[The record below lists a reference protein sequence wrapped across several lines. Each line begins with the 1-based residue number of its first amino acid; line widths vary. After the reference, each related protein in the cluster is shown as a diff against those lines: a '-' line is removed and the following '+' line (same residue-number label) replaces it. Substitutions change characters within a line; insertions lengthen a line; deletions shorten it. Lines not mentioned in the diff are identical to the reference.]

1 MMGMITQTGLLRFL
15 EINALWQTE
24 YIAKE
29 TGRWLGKAHRVTN
42 ADETYLVNELQHA
55 DLFAMIEGASSWAM
69 GKLFLA
75 LRQVTKSPL
84 GGKH

>member
-1 MMGMITQTGLLRFL
+1 
-15 EINALWQTE
+15 
-24 YIAKE
+24 
-29 TGRWLGKAHRVTN
+29 VTN

-84 GGKH
+84 EGQH